1 MIWYDMRWDE
11 VEWDDTVY
19 VCMEVLVYLSFTLLP
34 SPSSCM
40 NCTLPLAIPKLPKKW
55 DRKVQALTREPALK
69 LSWDRLPPH
78 SSGKLGRML
87 SFFFFM
93 SELMWKLML
102 IFLSCCC
109 ESLCCEVVV
118 VFKWS
123 WLRLEHCR
131 GKRRLGMTC
140 RRGEGRRVSPDPR

>member
-1 MIWYDMRWDE
+1 MIWDEMRWNE
-11 VEWDDTVY
+11 MTLCMY
-19 VCMEVLVYLSFTLLP
+19 VWKYSCTFLSLFFPLHPRVWIVHCHSLFQNCQKNGIEKSKP
-34 SPSSCM
+34 WQENLSSSF
-40 NCTLPLAIPKLPKKW
+40 LEIGFLRI
-55 DRKVQALTREPALK
+55 AL
-69 LSWDRLPPH
+69 
-78 SSGKLGRML
+78 GKLGRML